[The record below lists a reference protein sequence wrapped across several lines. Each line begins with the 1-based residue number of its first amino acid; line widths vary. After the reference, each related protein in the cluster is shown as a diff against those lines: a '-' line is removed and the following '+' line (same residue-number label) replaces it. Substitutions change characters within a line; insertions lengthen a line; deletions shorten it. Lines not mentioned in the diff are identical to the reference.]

1 MAYRFILEVPES
13 IGEEAK
19 VVVDQAPE
27 AEVLIARHSRPVDST
42 QTRREITVVAHSLAI
57 IDELYSWLRSQDEA
71 ARIELEPFGGP
82 RVQLSQYSSYQV
94 KALVQ
99 GDQYWME
106 TTKPN
111 ITHSSSPAA
120 SSLAVPA
127 AEPPLPAGLNAPAEG
142 PIVTVPKTLEF
153 YTSEQV
159 LIRVRDIRWAEAV
172 YRDLFEMDVVIRARR
187 AGDRWEPLPRDFDW
201 DKGIRTGIYPDLA
214 VLQHEPLSLV
224 LLSIGRGAVAAELEL
239 KHVNL
244 QVSPRTLQLLRAKVL
259 MHPFPMAEN
268 QRHCFTFRDPYET
281 VWIVSDETP
290 AS

>member
-27 AEVLIARHSRPVDST
+27 AEVLIARYSRPLDSS
-42 QTRREITVVAHSLAI
+42 QTRREITVVAHSLEV
-57 IDELYSWLRSQDEA
+57 IDQLYSWLRTQEEA

-82 RVQLSQYSSYQV
+82 RVCLSQYSSYQV

-106 TTKPN
+106 TTMPN
-111 ITHSSSPAA
+111 IAHLSRSAATGIVLPATET
-120 SSLAVPA
+120 V
-127 AEPPLPAGLNAPAEG
+127 LPAGLNTPTEG
-142 PIVTVPKTLEF
+142 PISIAPKTLEF

-159 LIRVRDIRWAEAV
+159 LIRVRDIRWSEAV

-187 AGDRWEPLPRDFDW
+187 AGDQWEPLPREFDW
-201 DKGIRTGIYPDLA
+201 EDGIRTGVYPGLA
-214 VLQHEPLSLV
+214 VLQHEPLSIV
-224 LLSIGRGAVAAELEL
+224 LLSVGRGSPSLEMER

-244 QVSPRTLQLLRAKVL
+244 VVSPKSLRLLRAKVM
-259 MHPFPMAEN
+259 MHPFPMADN
-268 QRHCFTFRDPYET
+268 QPHYFSFRDPYET
-281 VWIVSDETP
+281 IWLVSDGTQ
-290 AS
+290 AD